1 MVNPYR
7 FYTYAYLREDK
18 TPYYVGK
25 GSGKR
30 IYSKEKNINLPKDK
44 SRIIFLKQNITE
56 EEAFRH
62 EIYMIA
68 FFDKDKEFYSMRTI
82 GDRFFE
88 DKDAW
93 VVGKYG
99 LEFLNEI
106 FEIERI
112 EEELK

>member
-1 MVNPYR
+1 MR
-7 FYTYAYLREDK
+7 FRDIEFRWSKFNNKYELVKWYKNTNEGEHC
-18 TPYYVGK
+18 YV
-25 GSGKR
+25 
-30 IYSKEKNINLPKDK
+30 
-44 SRIIFLKQNITE
+44 
-56 EEAFRH
+56 
-62 EIYMIA
+62 IA
-68 FFDKDKEFYSMRTI
+68 FFDKDKEGYDMRTV

>member
-1 MVNPYR
+1 MR
-7 FYTYAYLREDK
+7 FRNIEFRWSTYNKKHELVKWYK
-18 TPYYVGK
+18 
-25 GSGKR
+25 
-30 IYSKEKNINLPKDK
+30 
-44 SRIIFLKQNITE
+44 LKVDGCE
-56 EEAFRH
+56 EERN
-62 EIYMIA
+62 YCYVVA
-68 FFDKDKEFYSMRTI
+68 FFDKTNSGWDMRTV

-106 FEIERI
+106 FEIEKN